1 MTGTEALF
9 GTALSLNVA
18 GRERTELEIRA
29 SRIRRAFIELEER
42 LIGLRMISLSQTLAR
57 AARVG
62 SIAART
68 LGRNVEIE
76 IEGADVRLD
85 KSVADAISDPLLHLL
100 RNAVSHGIES
110 AEERLAQGKPESG
123 TVRIE
128 AVSEGSRV
136 CLRVADDGRGIDP
149 ELVARVAVERG
160 LIEDGTGLTK
170 HESLRMIFRPGFSTA
185 NLVSDVS
192 GRGVGLD
199 VVEKAIEQVGGELR
213 VSSEPGTGTTFEMVL
228 PTTLALAPSLVVSSA
243 GYKYTVDASHIS
255 EAGYVSLDDIEISN
269 AGEVT
274 VWRGIRMPV
283 LRLRK
288 LLGQEE
294 ESGLAPERFHVVI
307 SHIAGQA
314 EAEQDSESDSSEQK
328 GSAAVVVDSWDGHSD
343 VLVRS
348 LGRHAALWR
357 GVSGAAELRDGS
369 IALVLDLPRLL
380 EMNTSSVGMD

>member
-1 MTGTEALF
+1 
-9 GTALSLNVA
+9 
-18 GRERTELEIRA
+18 
-29 SRIRRAFIELEER
+29 
-42 LIGLRMISLSQTLAR
+42 
-57 AARVG
+57 
-62 SIAART
+62 
-68 LGRNVEIE
+68 LG
-76 IEGADVRLD
+76 
-85 KSVADAISDPLLHLL
+85 KSE
-100 RNAVSHGIES
+100 N
-110 AEERLAQGKPESG
+110 G

-136 CLRVADDGRGIDP
+136 RLRVTDDGRGIDP
-149 ELVARVAVERG
+149 ERVARVAVERG

-170 HESLRMIFRPGFSTA
+170 HESLRLIFRPGFSTA
-185 NLVSDVS
+185 DLVSDVS

-199 VVEKAIEQVGGELR
+199 VVERAIEQVGGELR
-213 VSSEPGTGTTFEMVL
+213 VSSELGTGTTFEMVL

-243 GYKYTVDASHIS
+243 GYKYSIDASHIS
-255 EAGYVSLDDIEISN
+255 EAGYASLDDIERSS
-269 AGEVT
+269 AGEAT

-294 ESGLAPERFHVVI
+294 ESGVAPERYHVVI

-314 EAEQDSESDSSEQK
+314 EAEQDSESESSEQR
-328 GSAAVVVDSWDGHSD
+328 GSAAVVVDGWDGHSD

-357 GVSGAAELRDGS
+357 GVSGAAELRDGNT
-369 IALVLDLPRLL
+369 ALVLDLPRLL